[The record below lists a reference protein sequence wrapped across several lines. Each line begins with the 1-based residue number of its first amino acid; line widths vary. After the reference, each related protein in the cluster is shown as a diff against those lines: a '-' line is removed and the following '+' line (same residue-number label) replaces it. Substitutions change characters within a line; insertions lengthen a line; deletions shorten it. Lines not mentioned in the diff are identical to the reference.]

1 MLRALALLAHLHSEM
16 NFFQKVNCPAAG
28 KRSPSGGR
36 AGRGKND
43 LILIPARKRRNF
55 YGVLSME
62 ENVRENKMGTMPI
75 GKLLANMAGPVMVSM
90 LFQALYNI
98 VDSVF
103 VARLSQ
109 DAMNAVSLAFPLQM
123 LCIAFSVGT
132 GVGMNALLARSL
144 GEKNQTAV
152 NRAAGTGLFLTLC
165 TAAVF
170 MLLGFSLATPFFRFQ
185 TANEQIIAYGQAY
198 VRICIGCSLGI
209 FVQVYGERLLQATG
223 RTNLSMISQIVGA
236 VCNIVLDPILIFGL
250 LGFPRMEVAGAAVA
264 TITGQFIGAA
274 LGLVLNH
281 TKNPDVQLRLS
292 GIRPHRA
299 TVADIYAVGIPSI
312 IMQSIG
318 SVMMFG
324 MNKILISFTEAAT
337 AVFGAYFKLQS
348 FIFMPCFGLNNA
360 MVPIVSFNYGAQKFD
375 RVRRAV
381 RLTSYAAIGIMCVGF
396 ALLEFIPETLL
407 GLFSPTEEMLS
418 IGRAALRIIG
428 IHFPLAGF
436 SIIAGSACQ
445 ALGKPTY
452 ALVSS
457 VCRQIVVLLPAAYL
471 LSLTGR
477 LELVWLSFPIAEIVS
492 VIMNAAFLKR
502 TYRASLGE

>member
-1 MLRALALLAHLHSEM
+1 
-16 NFFQKVNCPAAG
+16 
-28 KRSPSGGR
+28 
-36 AGRGKND
+36 
-43 LILIPARKRRNF
+43 
-55 YGVLSME
+55 ME

-170 MLLGFSLATPFFRFQ
+170 MLLGFSLAMPFFRFQ
-185 TANEQIIAYGQAY
+185 TTNEQIIAYGQAY

-299 TVADIYAVGIPSI
+299 TMADIYAVGIPSI